1 MAGDSE
7 GRAAHPTARLRRM
20 RAIDKTAL
28 IAELTSGSDTR
39 AEAAALHLAAEGPQS
54 LAILKELIAEANPEV
69 RWWAARALAE
79 VDDPGVTQLLVQAL
93 GDPSAEVRQCGAL
106 ALSCQ
111 PDSQAIP
118 DLIQCLA
125 APDRMLARLAGNTL
139 VVMDSVA
146 VPDLIEVMGNGSQA
160 ARLEAARA
168 LSEIGDT
175 RAIPVLFK
183 ALEEDSAVL
192 EYWAEEGLKNMG
204 VGMTFF
210 EP

>member
-1 MAGDSE
+1 
-7 GRAAHPTARLRRM
+7 M

-93 GDPSAEVRQCGAL
+93 GDPSAEVQQCGAI
-106 ALSCQ
+106 ALSCR

-139 VVMDSVA
+139 VVMDSAA

-192 EYWAEEGLKNMG
+192 EYWAEEGLENMG